1 MKRGHAVKATVQS
14 ERGKRGQKG
23 KKYSERG
30 KTGSY
35 CRVKLDGG
43 EKVHGEESTKFSWG
57 DWARGK
63 FQQAD

>member
-1 MKRGHAVKATVQS
+1 MQLRQQYS
-14 ERGKRGQKG
+14 LREGKGGRKG
-23 KKYSERG
+23 KSTVRGERRAV
-30 KTGSY
+30 
-35 CRVKLDGG
+35 RVKLDGG